1 MEILQKY
8 WYILVAIIVLL
19 IAFIIVLLVY
29 IKNNA
34 EYNRQNEAAKK
45 AANKTANK
53 ALKNVAGKDGS
64 VKKAAESDN
73 VHRTKFVDLGD
84 RDSGDTMLLF
94 DSPGKIWIND
104 IDRPDKIFE
113 LPLSESGV
121 YIGYDKS
128 NQVCLD
134 YDDTVSG
141 VHCRIYCAGSKTYI
155 ENKSKTNPLIV
166 NGQKIEESAA
176 IYSGTEIV
184 VGKIRLSI
192 KFA

>member
-1 MEILQKY
+1 MMVIAQKY
-8 WYILVAIIVLL
+8 WYVLIAIIVLL
-19 IAFIIVLLVY
+19 IAFIVVLLVY
-29 IKNNA
+29 IKNNSNTKSNNNA
-34 EYNRQNEAAKK
+34 VNANVPKSGSGKK
-45 AANKTANK
+45 VMAT
-53 ALKNVAGKDGS
+53 
-64 VKKAAESDN
+64 DN
-73 VHRTKFVDLGD
+73 VHRTKFVEIGD
-84 RDSGDTMLLF
+84 RASGDTMLLF

>member
-1 MEILQKY
+1 MEIVQKY

-34 EYNRQNEAAKK
+34 EYNRQNNAAKK
-45 AANKTANK
+45 AANSAAVKGGN
-53 ALKNVAGKDGS
+53 
-64 VKKAAESDN
+64 VKKVSDSDN

-84 RDSGDTMLLF
+84 RASGDTMLLF
-94 DSPGKIWIND
+94 DSPGKLWIND
-104 IDRPDKIFE
+104 IDRPDKTFE
-113 LPLSESGV
+113 LPLTESGV
-121 YIGYDKS
+121 FIGYDKS

-141 VHCRIYCAGSKTYI
+141 VHCRIYSAGSKTYI

-184 VGKIRLSI
+184 VGKVRLSI

>member
-53 ALKNVAGKDGS
+53 AVKNVAGKGGS

-134 YDDTVSG
+134 YDDTVS
-141 VHCRIYCAGSKTYI
+141 
-155 ENKSKTNPLIV
+155 
-166 NGQKIEESAA
+166 
-176 IYSGTEIV
+176 YSINDDYGTLKVAEPNSSFE
-184 VGKIRLSI
+184 K
-192 KFA
+192 